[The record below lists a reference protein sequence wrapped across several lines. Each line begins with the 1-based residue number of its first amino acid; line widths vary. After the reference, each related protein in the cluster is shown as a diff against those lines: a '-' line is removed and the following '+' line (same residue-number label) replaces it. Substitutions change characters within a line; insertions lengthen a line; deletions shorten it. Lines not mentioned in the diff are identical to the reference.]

1 MSYTVFCLSRA
12 IIEFLLFIR
21 FSFFVAFRLFNKSGS
36 FNREKIHPDWRNT
49 NIQRLW
55 LNSSV
60 IMKTKASSYL
70 SGSVICQGYHHHLQ
84 TFYFEY
90 SCESLNPRYV
100 FHFPNISMNF
110 PLYNWIWRVA
120 CILLL
125 YELGYCTFY
134 VNIETIN
141 LWLLSNEQ
149 WVCTIFMKC

>member
-1 MSYTVFCLSRA
+1 MSFTVFCLSCA
-12 IIEFLLFIR
+12 IIEFLLFKDYHLLLLSDCSISC
-21 FSFFVAFRLFNKSGS
+21 SFK
-36 FNREKIHPDWRNT
+36 REKIHPDWRNT

-110 PLYNWIWRVA
+110 PFIIKFEGSHAFYYCMNWDIVLFML
-120 CILLL
+120 ILK
-125 YELGYCTFY
+125 
-134 VNIETIN
+134 
-141 LWLLSNEQ
+141 Q
-149 WVCTIFMKC
+149 